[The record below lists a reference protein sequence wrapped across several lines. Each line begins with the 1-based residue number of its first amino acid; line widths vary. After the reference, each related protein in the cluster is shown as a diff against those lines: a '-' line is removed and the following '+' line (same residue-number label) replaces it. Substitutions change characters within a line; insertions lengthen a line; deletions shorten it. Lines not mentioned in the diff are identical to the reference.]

1 MSAPPPPPPPPA
13 TNFKSWKNYELQEY
27 LLTHLQ
33 GEAYS
38 AVRAQIPRIHLKFQ
52 LVKLARDVEA
62 QTGVPAKRPPP
73 PPPPPP
79 SQGVRLGG
87 RRRQFVRR
95 GDDHHARMRQA
106 QIEMYQRMARSGGNQ
121 HGHMYAHPQAQDV
134 GFAHVDAG
142 TSLMVGSVAR
152 AGYEQARATLH
163 QTVHGEPM
171 PMRKKSHSGEDGKYR
186 KPSVLVA
193 RAYRNW
199 HSPRDH
205 DEYER
210 RKKLAKSKGR
220 PMKHILKVTEA
231 MKANENFDF
240 DEHPELDW
248 PMYNCCE
255 VRLGRHCPE
264 CFVWNQCCRCI
275 FDPCGE
281 ENKEH
286 GGSDWAGHFGVG
298 HDLYFKYLKLLGFT
312 FLFMALIMLPSMVIN
327 SMARSRLIL
336 RACSCTSSP

>member
-1 MSAPPPPPPPPA
+1 
-13 TNFKSWKNYELQEY
+13 
-27 LLTHLQ
+27 
-33 GEAYS
+33 
-38 AVRAQIPRIHLKFQ
+38 
-52 LVKLARDVEA
+52 
-62 QTGVPAKRPPP
+62 
-73 PPPPPP
+73 
-79 SQGVRLGG
+79 
-87 RRRQFVRR
+87 
-95 GDDHHARMRQA
+95 
-106 QIEMYQRMARSGGNQ
+106 
-121 HGHMYAHPQAQDV
+121 
-134 GFAHVDAG
+134 
-142 TSLMVGSVAR
+142 MVGSCFLT
-152 AGYEQARATLH
+152 GYGQARATL
-163 QTVHGEPM
+163 
-171 PMRKKSHSGEDGKYR
+171 RKWCT
-186 KPSVLVA
+186 A
-193 RAYRNW
+193 
-199 HSPRDH
+199 SPCCAEEVTLGGGWQVPQAVRSRGTCAELALSIDH
-205 DEYER
+205 DGTSVEEA
-210 RKKLAKSKGR
+210 AKSKGR

-327 SMARSRLIL
+327 SYGAQPTD
-336 RACSCTSSP
+336 TSGFVPAL

>member
-1 MSAPPPPPPPPA
+1 MCLR
-13 TNFKSWKNYELQEY
+13 N
-27 LLTHLQ
+27 
-33 GEAYS
+33 
-38 AVRAQIPRIHLKFQ
+38 
-52 LVKLARDVEA
+52 ARRRRLRH
-62 QTGVPAKRPPP
+62 RPPRGCGLADGGANSSAAETITMHACGRP
-73 PPPPPP
+73 
-79 SQGVRLGG
+79 RLKCTSAQQDPVATSTGTCTPT
-87 RRRQFVRR
+87 RRHRMSDSHMLTQAHRSWLALWHELGMNRPARR
-95 GDDHHARMRQA
+95 CTNGARRAHAHA
-106 QIEMYQRMARSGGNQ
+106 EE
-121 HGHMYAHPQAQDV
+121 V
-134 GFAHVDAG
+134 
-142 TSLMVGSVAR
+142 
-152 AGYEQARATLH
+152 TL
-163 QTVHGEPM
+163 
-171 PMRKKSHSGEDGKYR
+171 REDGKYR

-327 SMARSRLIL
+327 SYGAQPTDTSGLQLYQLSLGNLGATGLNNDTIRLPCDLGPASIL
-336 RACSCTSSP
+336 YDSLPACEWDRLRMRGSMDFRTSLHRCYF